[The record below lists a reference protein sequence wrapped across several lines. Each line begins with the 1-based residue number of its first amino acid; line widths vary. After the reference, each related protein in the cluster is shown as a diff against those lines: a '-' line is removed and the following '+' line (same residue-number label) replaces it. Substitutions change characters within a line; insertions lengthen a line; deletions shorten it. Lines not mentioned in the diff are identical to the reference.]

1 VRGITSALEDLA
13 GDYELR
19 SRGPATLDHR
29 ALDSI
34 TRDKFII
41 CMAVAVSVFWEVGLC
56 NTQMYKFMLVSSNV
70 SHGRAACFFCCS
82 GDAAEVC

>member
-1 VRGITSALEDLA
+1 
-13 GDYELR
+13 
-19 SRGPATLDHR
+19 
-29 ALDSI
+29 
-34 TRDKFII
+34 
-41 CMAVAVSVFWEVGLC
+41 MAVAVSVFWEVGLC